1 MSQKCLAA
9 VFTLLFACQAAWADR
24 VEVTTPL
31 GNFFIDLLENDAPA
45 TVANFLNYVNDGD
58 YERSFIHRSVPG
70 FVVQGGGFTF
80 IDGQSAS
87 IPSDPPVTNEFRR
100 SNVRGTVAM
109 AKLGNDPDS
118 ATSQWFIN
126 LVDNSALLDASNGGF
141 TVFGV
146 VEGNGMRVV
155 DAITA
160 QSSIQNFGGAFS
172 EFPAL
177 NYDRGSDLV
186 DENFVFTSISVAPE
200 DEFEISPGI
209 ASSWYNPQTDGQ
221 GWFIDVIEDAPGSL
235 RLFVAWFTY
244 DDEAPPSAEDLSFGS
259 NQHRWFTA
267 SGPVSGA
274 SATMDIFRNASG
286 QFNNPRTTASERVGT
301 LTMTF
306 QSCTEATLE
315 YDFDVGDGGTGQVD
329 VVNLTPDSVCE

>member
-1 MSQKCLAA
+1 
-9 VFTLLFACQAAWADR
+9 
-24 VEVTTPL
+24 
-31 GNFFIDLLENDAPA
+31 
-45 TVANFLNYVNDGD
+45 VANFLNYVNDGD
-58 YERSFIHRSVPG
+58 YAGSFIHRSVPG

-80 IDGQSAS
+80 INGEAGSV
-87 IPSDPPVTNEFRR
+87 PSDPPIANEFGR

-126 LVDNSALLDASNGGF
+126 LADNSAVLDDSNGGF

-146 VEGNGMRVV
+146 VEGNGMRVI

-160 QSSIQNFGGAFS
+160 QSRIENFGGAFA
-172 EFPAL
+172 ELPTL
-177 NYDRGSDLV
+177 NYDGRSDLT
-186 DENFVFTSISVAPE
+186 DTNFAFTTISVAPE
-200 DEFEISPGI
+200 DAFEISPGI

-221 GWFIDVIEDAPGSL
+221 GWFVDVIEDAPGVL

-244 DDEAPPSAEDLSFGS
+244 DDEAPPADEELDFGS
-259 NQHRWFTA
+259 EQHRWFTA

-274 SATMDIFRNASG
+274 SATMDLFRNAGG
-286 QFNNPRTTASERVGT
+286 QFNNPRATASERVGT

-306 QSCTEATLE
+306 QSCGEATLE
-315 YDFDVGDGGTGQVD
+315 YDFEVGDGGSGEID